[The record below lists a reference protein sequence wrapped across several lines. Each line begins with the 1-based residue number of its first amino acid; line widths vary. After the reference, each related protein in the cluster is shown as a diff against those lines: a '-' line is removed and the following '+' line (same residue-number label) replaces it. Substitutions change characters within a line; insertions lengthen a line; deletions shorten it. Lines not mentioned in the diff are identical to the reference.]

1 MYAAF
6 VPIDK
11 TTGSLIR
18 CSLQFQGLWHDLRHL
33 VRYLVVIHM
42 ATMIE
47 MYGWFKQSNKNISIS
62 KLDYHW
68 NDFIFINSR
77 KKRMLNKVNKKND
90 MAIFLWHKNILF
102 NDS

>member
-1 MYAAF
+1 MSYNTVDSITSHTFYINNEMYAAF

-47 MYGWFKQSNKNISIS
+47 MYEWFKQSNKNISIS
-62 KLDYHW
+62 KLDYH
-68 NDFIFINSR
+68 
-77 KKRMLNKVNKKND
+77 
-90 MAIFLWHKNILF
+90 
-102 NDS
+102 